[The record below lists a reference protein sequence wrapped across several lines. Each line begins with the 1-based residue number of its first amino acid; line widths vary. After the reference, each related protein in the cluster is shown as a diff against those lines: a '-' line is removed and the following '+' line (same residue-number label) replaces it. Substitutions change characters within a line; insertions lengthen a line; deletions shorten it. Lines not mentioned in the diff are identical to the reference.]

1 MDKTDIQL
9 LKILQQ
15 DGRITLSDLSKEL
28 SLSRPSVSERLTRL
42 IEQGIIDK
50 FAAKVLPSSVGRKVL
65 LFINV
70 SEINVP
76 YHKFEEMVS
85 EHPDIIECHR
95 LTGVV
100 NYLLKA
106 AVNDMDQLNNLIDHL
121 IPYGVINTSV
131 VLKSPVPEKVILP
144 SVKD

>member
-50 FAAKVLPSSVGRKVL
+50 FAAKVLPSSVGRK
-65 LFINV
+65 
-70 SEINVP
+70 
-76 YHKFEEMVS
+76 
-85 EHPDIIECHR
+85 
-95 LTGVV
+95 G
-100 NYLLKA
+100 
-106 AVNDMDQLNNLIDHL
+106 
-121 IPYGVINTSV
+121 
-131 VLKSPVPEKVILP
+131 
-144 SVKD
+144 